1 MSQKIKQK
9 IKEGERRLVTEN
21 LKNQTHYQI
30 VLTQNSI
37 IYKNTMIHKKRIN
50 YIHIYIYIERERER
64 EREREI
70 TFFEREIE
78 NKMRKRSIKI
88 NKYIYIYIVIS
99 QTPNYPSHD
108 I

>member
-1 MSQKIKQK
+1 MSKKKKIKQK
-9 IKEGERRLVTEN
+9 LKEVERRLVIEN

-37 IYKNTMIHKKRIN
+37 IYKNTMIHQKRIN
-50 YIHIYIYIERERER
+50 NIYIYRERES
-64 EREREI
+64 EI

-88 NKYIYIYIVIS
+88 KNIIIS
-99 QTPNYPSHD
+99 QTPN
-108 I
+108 

>member
-1 MSQKIKQK
+1 MSKKKKKIKQK
-9 IKEGERRLVTEN
+9 IKEGERRLVMEN

-50 YIHIYIYIERERER
+50 NLYICMCIYIYRERER

-88 NKYIYIYIVIS
+88 KIY
-99 QTPNYPSHD
+99 SHKSTTK
-108 I
+108 

>member
-1 MSQKIKQK
+1 MSKKKKIKQK
-9 IKEGERRLVTEN
+9 LKEGERRLVIEN

-30 VLTQNSI
+30 VLTQNNT
-37 IYKNTMIHKKRIN
+37 IYKNTTIHRKRIN
-50 YIHIYIYIERERER
+50 NIYIYIERERER
-64 EREREI
+64 VI

-78 NKMRKRSIKI
+78 NKKRKRSIKI
-88 NKYIYIYIVIS
+88 KNIVIS